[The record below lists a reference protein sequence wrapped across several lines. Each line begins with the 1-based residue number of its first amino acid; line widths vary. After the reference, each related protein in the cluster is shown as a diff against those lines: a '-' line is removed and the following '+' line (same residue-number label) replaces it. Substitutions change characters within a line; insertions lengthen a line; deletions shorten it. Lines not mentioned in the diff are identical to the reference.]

1 MTIESLPFEH
11 RPRNSIAN
19 NIDKINEL
27 VDWVNDNDY
36 ATKTESY
43 QDAQPN
49 LTPWFSAGC
58 NCPDAAG
65 YWYMLLSTNYT
76 SGTEVTDTEGRK
88 VITTMGDG
96 WAHVIIDSRPSAGNV
111 QNKSAFINTW
121 VNLGKLADIVPGGI
135 YTWLAEVRNMTWIGA
150 TDESRLTVSPSGSD
164 ATRDKLST
172 ANVTAMKTTTDA
184 VMRTTVVAK
193 NDLSVV
199 TRDTRGFMYVPTGCY
214 AEFDVRV
221 SLYAGEYTG
230 PYKPFSD
237 ASLYRRVAILEAEI
251 NSLREQ
257 ITG

>member
-1 MTIESLPFEH
+1 MSMERLPFEH

-19 NIDKINEL
+19 NLDKINEL
-27 VDWVNDNDY
+27 VDWANNNEY

-58 NCPDAAG
+58 TVPDEAG
-65 YWYMLLSTNYT
+65 YWQALLSSNYT
-76 SGTEVTDTEGRK
+76 SGTEVTDSEGRK
-88 VITTMGDG
+88 VLTVMDDG
-96 WAHVIIDSRPSAGNV
+96 WAHVIIDSRPSAGNE
-111 QNKSAFINTW
+111 NKSAYINTW
-121 VNLGKLADIVPGGI
+121 VKLGKLADIVPGDT

-150 TDESRLTVSPSGSD
+150 TDNDKLTVYPSGGN

-172 ANVTAMKTTTDA
+172 ANVAAMKTNTDA
-184 VMRTTVVAK
+184 VMKTMVVAK
-193 NDLSVV
+193 DDL
-199 TRDTRGFMYVPTGCY
+199 TIITQDTRGSMVIPTGCY

-221 SLYAGEYTG
+221 SLYEGEYTG

-237 ASLYRRVAILEAEI
+237 SSLYRRVAILEAEI